1 MRCSALRQFTAS
13 VDASASSAVISCDLL
28 VVGCGM
34 MSSAFLATM
43 MDGTEGNAAA
53 AGGALQELGRFT
65 VTADDAAAA
74 AAAPSSKQAK
84 AAAARPYAL
93 ILAQQP
99 GSSTLYAFNYLRV
112 GAPQYFSLTAALFE
126 RVRAKQSVPR
136 MSQRGIRARGSRSFT
151 VFALR
156 LCLISSP
163 CVVLLRAVQSS
174 AAGFAE
180 SGRLHFDRPP
190 GPLPAAAA
198 PTAVDCIRGRC
209 CSCCRRCCCR
219 TCAGA

>member
-65 VTADDAAAA
+65 VTDDAAAA
-74 AAAPSSKQAK
+74 AASSSKQAK

-126 RVRAKQSVPR
+126 RVAAKQSVPR
-136 MSQRGIRARGSRSFT
+136 MSDRKPELVERGASLRGW
-151 VFALR
+151 V
-156 LCLISSP
+156 
-163 CVVLLRAVQSS
+163 
-174 AAGFAE
+174 
-180 SGRLHFDRPP
+180 
-190 GPLPAAAA
+190 
-198 PTAVDCIRGRC
+198 
-209 CSCCRRCCCR
+209 
-219 TCAGA
+219 